1 MIVDGQQID
10 ILQMKVR
17 CLENFYIVK
26 FTMTGFQSYEM
37 KKTNPLDDLLNF
49 WSSAYFYMY
58 LGYKIHN
65 LGIKPGNTHVAVWMN
80 AAKGD
85 YDDKLQWP
93 RACTTTIQLLNQL
106 RDHNHFTK
114 TAE

>member
-1 MIVDGQQID
+1 
-10 ILQMKVR
+10 MKVR

-93 RACTTTIQLLNQL
+93 RACTTTIQLLNRL